1 MILYRVIIGILCV
14 IGFIAFFPIGLALL
28 PLWFFPV
35 RKGKRMDELKIV
47 GSVFLVLYIVGCIF
61 FKASEPEEDIVT
73 IGIGLAFILWIPGLI
88 FFIVGNAR
96 EKKKLEKQ
104 YIWYH
109 QAITM
114 HGVRSIPALAQMA
127 GLSVRK
133 VADDLKEMIRTHKL
147 FGATIDETA
156 GTIHLFNDQRPNVAS
171 GTDMRRNNAAMN
183 NVAMNNVAT
192 NNAGAN
198 VLGGTGF
205 VKRTETVTQT
215 QTQTTTYYSS
225 NGVGSAPG
233 LGKESA
239 PRTPVNVNCKGCG
252 ASAQVYPGENKQC
265 EYCGSLVQ

>member
-1 MILYRVIIGILCV
+1 MILYRVIVGILCV
-14 IGFIAFFPIGLALL
+14 VGFIAFFPIGLALL
-28 PLWFFPV
+28 PLLFFPV

-96 EKKKLEKQ
+96 EKRKLEKQ
-104 YIWYH
+104 HIWYH

-114 HGVRSIPALAQMA
+114 HGVRSVPALAQMA
-127 GLSVRK
+127 GLSVQQ
-133 VADDLKEMIRTHKL
+133 VADDLKEMIRTQKL

-156 GTIHLFNDQRPNVAS
+156 GTIHLFNDQRPNVA
-171 GTDMRRNNAAMN
+171 GGNDMGRNNA
-183 NVAMNNVAT
+183 AMNNVAT

-198 VLGGTGF
+198 VWGGTGF
-205 VKRTETVTQT
+205 VRRTETVTQT
-215 QTQTTTYYSS
+215 QTQTQSQTTTYYSS
-225 NGVGSAPG
+225 NGVGPAPG
-233 LGKESA
+233 VGKESA